1 MKATATGTSKKEI
14 GFNEQNNNSARFFY
28 QFLCRPCTTTTW
40 NGQILSCLENGN
52 GNAINS
58 TIFVWT
64 PLRSPPV
71 PTYLVNSLLL
81 LSNRATWDNGGIVSK
96 DAKFIFQQRFPGRC
110 RCRIVRSLVSR
121 RSRAR
126 TVKNC
131 VNKRDARATVL
142 TTFKA
147 DNTFLKLMSKLC
159 MYLLNLS
166 SW

>member
-1 MKATATGTSKKEI
+1 MSK
-14 GFNEQNNNSARFFY
+14 
-28 QFLCRPCTTTTW
+28 TTTLHAF
-40 NGQILSCLENGN
+40 LSISLPPLHNYDVKWPNFKLSWERERQCDKFE
-52 GNAINS
+52 
-58 TIFVWT
+58 WT

-81 LSNRATWDNGGIVSK
+81 LSNRATWDNGEIVSK
-96 DAKFIFQQRFPGRC
+96 DAKSIFQQRFHGRC

-147 DNTFLKLMSKLC
+147 NNSFLKLISKLC